1 MGKGNPIKNKMQ
13 FLNDPN
19 LPGLLITV
27 NLLFNFGSLVLF
39 NFDSHTHI
47 WLIPD
52 LLNQEIA

>member
-1 MGKGNPIKNKMQ
+1 MITFFKGEK
-13 FLNDPN
+13 NDPN

-47 WLIPD
+47 
-52 LLNQEIA
+52 

>member
-47 WLIPD
+47 
-52 LLNQEIA
+52 